1 MARLSPS
8 PSTDETPGAAVSQPS
23 PDRANTPGPVEVH
36 PGSGQDRPEEPYSEV
51 SAQSPG
57 TQNTAP
63 RHEASSQAHPPEPSR
78 RHTDAGTAASIAA
91 AWPTKRIYWPP
102 GSESTSLIIMQ
113 AKNGPCSLIALC
125 NVLILR
131 GDMAI
136 LPTDR
141 KSVSYEYLAQL
152 IADYLV
158 SRTTDD
164 SAIEGLSAAL
174 SKLPEL
180 QEGMDINS
188 VWTSSSSFK
197 QLGEGGELKLFHL
210 CSVDLVHGWL
220 ADPSSQEYEALIK
233 VEDYDGA
240 VNKVVAADSL
250 THGRLVESDQ
260 PNSGQ
265 QTATLEL
272 TKEQQAL
279 VKDALLIR
287 EFLESNSSQLTYF
300 GLFHLSTTLSPGL
313 YALFRNS
320 HLSVLYKTG
329 LPDHPLYTLVTD
341 SVFTREP
348 AVCWETLEDVDGS
361 ASMFVDAHLVRS
373 STAGGDYS
381 GRSAEAAVRDA
392 ERGMEDLALDSDA
405 ALARQLQAEEDAVA
419 RARHA
424 ERTARRGE
432 QERWNGN
439 GTNGE
444 QRYPGQVPQRRS
456 DMPPELRQQKKKK
469 SGDCVIM

>member
-1 MARLSPS
+1 
-8 PSTDETPGAAVSQPS
+8 
-23 PDRANTPGPVEVH
+23 
-36 PGSGQDRPEEPYSEV
+36 
-51 SAQSPG
+51 
-57 TQNTAP
+57 
-63 RHEASSQAHPPEPSR
+63 
-78 RHTDAGTAASIAA
+78 
-91 AWPTKRIYWPP
+91 
-102 GSESTSLIIMQ
+102 MQ

-131 GDMAI
+131 GDTTI
-136 LPTDR
+136 LPSDR

-158 SRTTDD
+158 SRTSDD
-164 SAIEGLSAAL
+164 AAIEGLSAAL

-210 CSVDLVHGWL
+210 CGVELVHGWL

-240 VNKVVAADSL
+240 LNKVVAADTL

-260 PNSGQ
+260 PSQ
-265 QTATLEL
+265 PQHQPTLDL
-272 TKEQQAL
+272 TEEQQAL

-287 EFLESNSSQLTYF
+287 EFLQSNSSQLTYF
-300 GLFHLSTTLSPGL
+300 GLFHLTSTLSPGL
-313 YALFRNS
+313 YAFFRNS
-320 HLSVLYKTG
+320 HLSVLYKTD
-329 LPDHPLYTLVTD
+329 LPDHPLFTLVTD

-361 ASMFVDAHLVRS
+361 ASMFVDSHLVRS

-392 ERGMEDLALDSDA
+392 ERAMEDLALDSDA
-405 ALARQLQAEEDAVA
+405 MLARQLQAEEDAVA
-419 RARHA
+419 RAHHA
-424 ERTARRGE
+424 ERAARRGE
-432 QERWNGN
+432 QAGREDAEYDGD
-439 GTNGE
+439 
-444 QRYPGQVPQRRS
+444 QRYPGRIPQRRS
-456 DMPPELRQQKKKK
+456 DMPPEFQPKKKK
-469 SGDCVIM
+469 SGDGCVIM

>member
-1 MARLSPS
+1 MAQLPE
-8 PSTDETPGAAVSQPS
+8 PQPTTPTTVNPDPATSQPRPDHSRPQTPIDVPSEPTVVYPEQSDGDPPLPQVPVQGDGPPRGEPRAS
-23 PDRANTPGPVEVH
+23 PRPAQAPV
-36 PGSGQDRPEEPYSEV
+36 RP
-51 SAQSPG
+51 
-57 TQNTAP
+57 
-63 RHEASSQAHPPEPSR
+63 
-78 RHTDAGTAASIAA
+78 TDVATAASIAA
-91 AWPTKRIYWPP
+91 AWPTKRINWPP
-102 GSESTSLIIMQ
+102 GSDSTSLIIMQ

-131 GDMAI
+131 GDMTI
-136 LPTDR
+136 LPSDR

-158 SRTTDD
+158 SRTSDD
-164 SAIEGLSAAL
+164 AAIEGLSAAL
-174 SKLPEL
+174 SKLPDL

-210 CSVDLVHGWL
+210 CGVELVHGWL

-240 VNKVVAADSL
+240 LNKVVAADTL

-260 PNSGQ
+260 PGKPHHQ
-265 QTATLEL
+265 ATLDL
-272 TKEQQAL
+272 TEEQQAL
-279 VKDALLIR
+279 VKD
-287 EFLESNSSQLTYF
+287 
-300 GLFHLSTTLSPGL
+300 
-313 YALFRNS
+313 
-320 HLSVLYKTG
+320 
-329 LPDHPLYTLVTD
+329 D

-392 ERGMEDLALDSDA
+392 ERAMEDLALDSDA
-405 ALARQLQAEEDAVA
+405 ALARQLQAEEDAAA

-424 ERTARRGE
+424 ERAARRGE
-432 QERWNGN
+432 QAGWEDGGYDRD
-439 GTNGE
+439 
-444 QRYPGQVPQRRS
+444 QRYPGRIPQRRS
-456 DMPPELRQQKKKK
+456 DMPPELQQRKKK
-469 SGDCVIM
+469 GGNDCVIM